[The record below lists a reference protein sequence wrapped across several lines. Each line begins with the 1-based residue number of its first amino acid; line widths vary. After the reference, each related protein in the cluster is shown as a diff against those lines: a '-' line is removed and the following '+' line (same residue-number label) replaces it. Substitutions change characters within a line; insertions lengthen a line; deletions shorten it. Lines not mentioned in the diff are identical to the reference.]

1 MKKEKKYIK
10 KINMLNPTA
19 IKSIIA
25 SGEGYNAEFK
35 VSIPNKIKE
44 ITEEVCAF
52 ANASGGVVLIG
63 VDDANTIKG
72 ITIDNAKRSA
82 IQNSINEISPVLKCD
97 FNIIEVDGKNIAV
110 IEVPSGQNKPYVL
123 SGAIYVRQGPNSQK
137 LTTVEEMRDFFQQAD
152 KIYFDDAICKEA
164 NIEDDIAKENINTF
178 RFESGLV
185 NVTSNEQLFT
195 NLKLVTNDGQLKN
208 GTVLFFGSNP
218 EKFFEKAVIRC
229 VAFDGTDKR
238 YIVDDKVM
246 TGTLYQQY
254 QKSMIWLKSKLDVRY
269 DIEGEGGKARKELWE
284 IPETAFKET
293 IINSLAHRDYYDKG
307 ARITIEVFDDRVE
320 ISNPGGLVSAVPK
333 SEFGKRSASRNPLI
347 FGLFERMRLVEQ
359 IGSGITRIRDV
370 MNDEGLTP
378 PEFNIDGMF
387 TVTLRRPFDFEKWV
401 EKWVEKLTENRIDIL
416 KNIHKN
422 SRISIRELSD
432 VLGLS
437 LSAID
442 KNLLFLKELGLLERM
457 NGAKGGYWII
467 HFKLP

>member
-1 MKKEKKYIK
+1 
-10 KINMLNPTA
+10 MLNPTE

-35 VSIPNKIKE
+35 VSIPSKIKE

-97 FNIIEVDGKNIAV
+97 FNIVEVDGKDIAV

-152 KIYFDDAICKEA
+152 KIYFDDAICKKA
-164 NIEDDIAKENINTF
+164 NIDEDIAKENIKTF
-178 RFESGLV
+178 RFEAGLV
-185 NVTSNEQLFT
+185 NATSDEQLFT
-195 NLKLVTNDGQLKN
+195 NLKLVTDDGQLKN
-208 GTVLFFGSNP
+208 GAVLFFGSNP

-229 VAFDGTDKR
+229 VAFEGTDKR

-269 DIEGEGGKARKELWE
+269 DIEGEGGKPRKELWE
-284 IPETAFKET
+284 IPETAFKEI

-401 EKWVEKLTENRIDIL
+401 EKWVEKLTDNRVKIL
-416 KNIHKN
+416 REVHNNHKVTKKELEQAVG
-422 SRISIRELSD
+422 ISA
-432 VLGLS
+432 
-437 LSAID
+437 SAID
-442 KNLLFLKELGLLERM
+442 NNIDVLKDLGLLSRV
-457 NGAKGGYWII
+457 GSDKGGYWKII
-467 HFKLP
+467 PVLP

>member
-1 MKKEKKYIK
+1 
-10 KINMLNPTA
+10 MLNPTE

-35 VSIPNKIKE
+35 VSIPSKIKE

-63 VDDANTIKG
+63 VDDANNIKG

-97 FNIIEVDGKNIAV
+97 FNIVEVDGKYIAV

-178 RFESGLV
+178 RFEAGLV

-246 TGTLYQQY
+246 SGTLYQQY
-254 QKSMIWLKSKLDVRY
+254 QKSMIWLKSKLNVRY
-269 DIEGEGGKARKELWE
+269 DIEGEGGKPRKELWE

-401 EKWVEKLTENRIDIL
+401 EKWVEKLTDNRVKIL
-416 KNIHKN
+416 KEIHNNHKVTKKELEQFVG
-422 SRISIRELSD
+422 ISA
-432 VLGLS
+432 
-437 LSAID
+437 SAID
-442 KNLLFLKELGLLERM
+442 NNIDVLKNLGLLSRV
-457 NGAKGGYWII
+457 GSDKGGYWKII
-467 HFKLP
+467 PVLP

>member
-1 MKKEKKYIK
+1 
-10 KINMLNPTA
+10 MLNPTE

-35 VSIPNKIKE
+35 ISIPSKIKE
-44 ITEEVCAF
+44 ITQEVCAF

-97 FNIIEVDGKNIAV
+97 FNIVEVDGKYIAV

-178 RFESGLV
+178 RFEAGLV

-269 DIEGEGGKARKELWE
+269 DIEEKAVKQEKNYGKYQKQHSKKQL
-284 IPETAFKET
+284 
-293 IINSLAHRDYYDKG
+293 
-307 ARITIEVFDDRVE
+307 
-320 ISNPGGLVSAVPK
+320 
-333 SEFGKRSASRNPLI
+333 
-347 FGLFERMRLVEQ
+347 
-359 IGSGITRIRDV
+359 
-370 MNDEGLTP
+370 
-378 PEFNIDGMF
+378 
-387 TVTLRRPFDFEKWV
+387 
-401 EKWVEKLTENRIDIL
+401 
-416 KNIHKN
+416 
-422 SRISIRELSD
+422 
-432 VLGLS
+432 
-437 LSAID
+437 
-442 KNLLFLKELGLLERM
+442 
-457 NGAKGGYWII
+457 
-467 HFKLP
+467 

>member
-1 MKKEKKYIK
+1 
-10 KINMLNPTA
+10 MLNPTQ

-25 SGEGYNAEFK
+25 SGEGYTTEFK
-35 VSIPNKIKE
+35 VSIPSNLKG

-63 VDDANTIKG
+63 VDDENNING

-82 IQNSINEISPVLKCD
+82 IQNSINEISPSLQCE
-97 FNIIEVDGKNIAV
+97 FYFVDVEGKNIAV

-123 SGAIYVRQGPNSQK
+123 SGAIYLRQGPNSQR
-137 LTTVEEMRDFFQQAD
+137 LTTVEEMRNFFQQTD
-152 KIYFDDAICKEA
+152 RIFFDDVSCVEA
-164 NIEDDIAKENINTF
+164 NIENDISKENIKTF
-178 RFESGLV
+178 RFEAELV
-185 NVTSNEQLFT
+185 NATSDEQLFT
-195 NLKLVTNDGQLKN
+195 NLKLISNDGYLKN
-208 GTVLFFGSNP
+208 GTVLFFGKEP
-218 EKFFEKAVIRC
+218 EVFFEKAVIRC
-229 VAFDGTDKR
+229 LVFDGIDKR

-254 QKSMIWLKSKLDVRY
+254 QKSMIWLKSKLNVRY
-269 DIEGEGGKARKELWE
+269 DIEGEGSNPRNEYWE
-284 IPETAFKET
+284 IPIIAFKEA

-307 ARITIEVFDDRVE
+307 ARTTIEVFNDRVE
-320 ISNPGGLVSAVPK
+320 ISNPGGLVSAVPR

>member
-1 MKKEKKYIK
+1 
-10 KINMLNPTA
+10 MLNPNE
-19 IKSIIA
+19 IKSIVA

-35 VSIPNKIKE
+35 VSIPSNVKG

-63 VDDANTIKG
+63 VDDANIIKG

-82 IQNSINEISPVLKCD
+82 IQNSINEISPPLKCD
-97 FNIIEVDGKNIAV
+97 FTIVEVDGKNIAV

-152 KIYFDDAICKEA
+152 KIYFDDATCKDA
-164 NIEDDIAKENINTF
+164 NIDEDIAKENIKTF
-178 RFESGLV
+178 RFEAGLV
-185 NVTSNEQLFT
+185 NATSDEQLFT
-195 NLKLVTNDGQLKN
+195 NLKLITNDGQLKN

-229 VAFDGTDKR
+229 VVFDGTDKR

-254 QKSMIWLKSKLDVRY
+254 QKSMVWLKSKLDVRY
-269 DIEGEGGKARKELWE
+269 DIEGEGGKPRKELWE
-284 IPETAFKET
+284 IPETAFKEI

-320 ISNPGGLVSAVPK
+320 ISNPGGLVSAVPR

-387 TVTLRRPFDFEKWV
+387 TVILRRPIEFEKWV
-401 EKWVEKLTENRIDIL
+401 ERWVDNLSENRIKIL
-416 KNIHKN
+416 KNIYKN
-422 SRISIRELSD
+422 PKISKRELEAII
-432 VLGLS
+432 GLS
-437 LSAID
+437 GSAID
-442 KNLLFLKELGLLERM
+442 KNIDFLKDIKLLER
-457 NGAKGGYWII
+457 KGNTKSGHWII
-467 HFKLP
+467 KYKLP

>member
-1 MKKEKKYIK
+1 
-10 KINMLNPTA
+10 MLNPTE

-35 VSIPNKIKE
+35 VSIPSKTKE

-63 VDDANTIKG
+63 VDDTNTIKG

-97 FNIIEVDGKNIAV
+97 FNIVEIDGKDIAV

-178 RFESGLV
+178 RFEAGLV

-229 VAFDGTDKR
+229 VAFDGIDKR
-238 YIVDDKVM
+238 YIVDDKLM

-254 QKSMIWLKSKLDVRY
+254 QKSMIWLKSKLNVRY
-269 DIEGEGGKARKELWE
+269 DIEGEGGKPRKELWE

-320 ISNPGGLVSAVPK
+320 ISNPGGLVSAVPR

-401 EKWVEKLTENRIDIL
+401 EKWVEKLTDNRVKIL
-416 KNIHKN
+416 REVHNNHKVTKKELEQAVG
-422 SRISIRELSD
+422 ISA
-432 VLGLS
+432 
-437 LSAID
+437 SAID
-442 KNLLFLKELGLLERM
+442 NNIDVLKDLGLLSRV
-457 NGAKGGYWII
+457 GSDKGGYWKII
-467 HFKLP
+467 PVLP

>member
-1 MKKEKKYIK
+1 
-10 KINMLNPTA
+10 MLNPTE

-25 SGEGYNAEFK
+25 AGEGYNAEFK
-35 VSIPNKIKE
+35 VSVPSKIKE

-52 ANASGGVVLIG
+52 ANASGGIVLIG

-72 ITIDNAKRSA
+72 ISIDNAKRSA
-82 IQNSINEISPVLKCD
+82 IQNSINEISPAIKCD
-97 FNIIEVDGKNIAV
+97 FNIVEVDGKDIAV

-164 NIEDDIAKENINTF
+164 NIEDDIAKETINTF
-178 RFESGLV
+178 RFEAGLV
-185 NVTSNEQLFT
+185 NATSNKQLFN
-195 NLKLVTNDGQLKN
+195 NLKLVTNDGHVKN

-229 VAFDGTDKR
+229 VAFEGIDKR

-254 QKSMIWLKSKLDVRY
+254 QKSMIWLKSKLNVRY
-269 DIEGEGGKARKELWE
+269 DIEGEGGKPRKELWE
-284 IPETAFKET
+284 IPETAFKEI

-401 EKWVEKLTENRIDIL
+401 EKWVEKLTDNRVKIL
-416 KNIHKN
+416 REIHNNHKVTKKELEQVVG
-422 SRISIRELSD
+422 ISA
-432 VLGLS
+432 
-437 LSAID
+437 SAID
-442 KNLLFLKELGLLERM
+442 NNINILKDIGLLSRE
-457 NGAKGGYWII
+457 GSDKGGYWKII
-467 HFKLP
+467 TILP

>member
-1 MKKEKKYIK
+1 
-10 KINMLNPTA
+10 MLNPTQ
-19 IKSIIA
+19 IKSIA
-25 SGEGYNAEFK
+25 AAGEGYNAEFK
-35 VSIPNKIKE
+35 VSIPSKIKE

-63 VDDANTIKG
+63 VDDANSIKG

-97 FNIIEVDGKNIAV
+97 FNIVEVDGLNVAV

-152 KIYFDDAICKEA
+152 KIYFDDATCKDA
-164 NIEDDIAKENINTF
+164 NIDEDIAKENIKTF
-178 RFESGLV
+178 RFEAGLV
-185 NVTSNEQLFT
+185 NATSDEQLFT
-195 NLKLVTNDGQLKN
+195 NLKLITNDGQLKN

-229 VAFDGTDKR
+229 VVFDGIDKR

-254 QKSMIWLKSKLDVRY
+254 QQSMIWLKSKLDVRY
-269 DIEGEGGKARKELWE
+269 DIEGEGGKPRKELWE
-284 IPETAFKET
+284 IPETAFKEI

-320 ISNPGGLVSAVPK
+320 ISNPGGLVSAVPR

-401 EKWVEKLTENRIDIL
+401 EKWVEKLTDNRVKIL
-416 KNIHKN
+416 REVHNNHKVTKKELEQLVG
-422 SRISIRELSD
+422 ISA
-432 VLGLS
+432 
-437 LSAID
+437 SAID
-442 KNLLFLKELGLLERM
+442 NNIDVLKDLGLLSRE
-457 NGAKGGYWII
+457 GSDKGGYWKINHI
-467 HFKLP
+467 LP

>member
-1 MKKEKKYIK
+1 
-10 KINMLNPTA
+10 MLNPTE

-35 VSIPNKIKE
+35 VSIPSKIKE

-52 ANASGGVVLIG
+52 ANASGGIVLIG

-82 IQNSINEISPVLKCD
+82 IQNSISEISPVLKCD
-97 FNIIEVDGKNIAV
+97 FNIVEVDGKDIAV

-164 NIEDDIAKENINTF
+164 NIENDIAKENINTF
-178 RFESGLV
+178 RFEAGLV
-185 NVTSNEQLFT
+185 NATSDEQLFT

-229 VAFDGTDKR
+229 VAFEGTDKR

-269 DIEGEGGKARKELWE
+269 DIEGEGGKPRKELWE

-307 ARITIEVFDDRVE
+307 ARITIEVFDNRVE
-320 ISNPGGLVSAVPK
+320 ISNPGGLVSAVPR

-370 MNDEGLTP
+370 MNDEGLNP

-401 EKWVEKLTENRIDIL
+401 EKWVEKLTDNRVKIL
-416 KNIHKN
+416 REVHNNHKVTKKELEQAVG
-422 SRISIRELSD
+422 ISA
-432 VLGLS
+432 
-437 LSAID
+437 SAID
-442 KNLLFLKELGLLERM
+442 NNIDVLKDLGLLSRE
-457 NGAKGGYWII
+457 GSDKGGYWKII
-467 HFKLP
+467 PILP

>member
-1 MKKEKKYIK
+1 
-10 KINMLNPTA
+10 MLTPSE

-25 SGEGYNAEFK
+25 AGEGYNAEFK
-35 VSIPNKIKE
+35 VSVPSKIKE

-82 IQNSINEISPVLKCD
+82 IQNSINEISPVIKCD
-97 FNIIEVDGKNIAV
+97 FNIVEVDGKDIAV

-152 KIYFDDAICKEA
+152 KIYFDDAICKDA
-164 NIEDDIAKENINTF
+164 NIEDDISKENIKTF
-178 RFESGLV
+178 RFEAGLV
-185 NVTSNEQLFT
+185 NTTSDEQLFA
-195 NLKLVTNDGQLKN
+195 NLKLVTNDVQLKN

-229 VAFDGTDKR
+229 IAFDGIDKR
-238 YIVDDKVM
+238 YIIDDKIM

-269 DIEGEGGKARKELWE
+269 DIEGEGANPRNEYWE
-284 IPETAFKET
+284 IPIIAFKEA

-307 ARITIEVFDDRVE
+307 ARTTIEVFDDRVE
-320 ISNPGGLVSAVPK
+320 ISNPGGLVSAVPRN
-333 SEFGKRSASRNPLI
+333 EFGKRSASRNPLI

-370 MNDEGLTP
+370 MKDEGLTP

-401 EKWVEKLTENRIDIL
+401 EKWVEKLTDNRVKILREIHNNHKVTKKEIEQAVGISASTIDNNINIL
-416 KNIHKN
+416 K
-422 SRISIRELSD
+422 D
-432 VLGLS
+432 
-437 LSAID
+437 
-442 KNLLFLKELGLLERM
+442 LGLLSRE
-457 NGAKGGYWII
+457 GSDKGGYWKII
-467 HFKLP
+467 PILP